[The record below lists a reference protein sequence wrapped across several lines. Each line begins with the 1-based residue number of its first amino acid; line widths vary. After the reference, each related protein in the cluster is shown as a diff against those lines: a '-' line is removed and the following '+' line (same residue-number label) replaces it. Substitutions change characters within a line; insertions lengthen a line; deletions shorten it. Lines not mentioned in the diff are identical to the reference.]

1 MKGEGMAS
9 ATIESRISTTVQQKR
24 IAKLEAENEQLRKF
38 LHDNRIV
45 EQATGAISARY
56 RMAPSD
62 ALDMLCDGA
71 TSQRRD
77 LHELASGIVA
87 NGGSFAG
94 A

>member
-1 MKGEGMAS
+1 MVS
-9 ATIESRISTTVQQKR
+9 ATIESGFSTAIQQKR
-24 IAKLEAENEQLRKF
+24 IAKLEAENDQLRKF
-38 LHDNRIV
+38 LQDNRIV
-45 EQATGAISARY
+45 EQATGAISVRY
-56 RMAPSD
+56 RMTPNH
-62 ALDMLCDGA
+62 ALEMLCDGA